1 MKPRV
6 LVALLVAAVLGA
18 GAEAASLPKPFSPA
32 ERMRTTN
39 VTHSVP
45 RHLPKPARWSEQ
57 RQTRQ
62 TGPTHLG
69 GGRR

>member
-18 GAEAASLPKPFSPA
+18 GAEAVSLPKPFSPA

-39 VTHSVP
+39 VARSAP
-45 RHLPKPARWSEQ
+45 RHLPRPARWSEQ
-57 RQTRQ
+57 RQPRHV
-62 TGPTHLG
+62 GPTHLG
-69 GGRR
+69 GGQR

>member
-18 GAEAASLPKPFSPA
+18 GAEAASLPKPFSAA
-32 ERMRTTN
+32 ERMRATN
-39 VTHSVP
+39 VARSVS

-57 RQTRQ
+57 RQPRHL
-62 TGPTHLG
+62 GPTHLG
-69 GGRR
+69 GGQR